1 MFSRSGGENEPLN
14 LISEA
19 LTLIAAPGR
28 RALNLESLHS
38 FTVSDELQLTAQG
51 GDLVHAYRPQS
62 EMTEALEMKCMLTS
76 PANIP
81 VRNRANFLQERLSP
95 PPSVM
100 RKDETTPGLPE
111 MSDEPG
117 CENEETSKHYSGR
130 NARCSQNNTKNPAH
144 ATHSSKGVTS
154 IHPTVFVFMWVFD
167 RL

>member
-51 GDLVHAYRPQS
+51 DDLVHAYRPQS
-62 EMTEALEMKCMLTS
+62 EMTEALEMKCMLKS
-76 PANIP
+76 PASIP

-100 RKDETTPGLPE
+100 RKDKTTPGLPE

-117 CENEETSKHYSGR
+117 CENEETSKHCSGR
-130 NARCSQNNTKNPAH
+130 NARCSQNNTKNNPAH
-144 ATHSSKGVTS
+144 ATHRSKGVTS
-154 IHPTVFVFMWVFD
+154 IHPRQTVFVFM
-167 RL
+167 

>member
-1 MFSRSGGENEPLN
+1 MVKIKPLN

-28 RALNLESLHS
+28 RALNHESLHS

-62 EMTEALEMKCMLTS
+62 EMTEALEMKCMLQS
-76 PANIP
+76 PASIP

-95 PPSVM
+95 PPSVT
-100 RKDETTPGLPE
+100 RGDETTPGLPK

-130 NARCSQNNTKNPAH
+130 NA
-144 ATHSSKGVTS
+144 
-154 IHPTVFVFMWVFD
+154 
-167 RL
+167 